1 MQYQHSL
8 LMHRGGGKIA
18 LQPNYLISQSAD
30 KVVLR
35 NFEGVITTYPEP
47 ESYIPGRAE
56 GYFKEIYPNY
66 EEKRS
71 DVGIAGLMSDKKFN
85 LVPDDLQRMNR
96 RKDYEDNETHATLK
110 DKRDKRD
117 QLKDKNIKHKW
128 LN

>member
-1 MQYQHSL
+1 
-8 LMHRGGGKIA
+8 
-18 LQPNYLISQSAD
+18 
-30 KVVLR
+30 
-35 NFEGVITTYPEP
+35 
-47 ESYIPGRAE
+47 PGRAE

-96 RKDYEDNETHATLK
+96 RKDYEDNDTHASLK

-117 QLKDKNIKHKW
+117 QLKDKKYQAQMAKLEENDKKTEGDAV
-128 LN
+128 